1 MPHDSADQG
10 GPAMRVLRVTTAV
23 ALLLGLVGGTTIT
36 DAQQC
41 PKGKLRLYTSWP
53 MQGAMLP
60 EGTGMKNGVDLA
72 VSEAGGVVAG
82 YCLEI
87 VNLDDASPQTGKWDG
102 AVEAENA
109 NKAVAD
115 PLAIVYI
122 GTYNSGAA
130 KVSIPITNRAA
141 MAQVTPANTYP
152 GLTKKRGAAPGEPEI
167 YRPAGFVNYF
177 RPIPAD
183 DIQGAVGAKWAKRLG
198 VRKVYILNDQELYG
212 KGIADVFEATA
223 KKIGLAVVANEGIDW
238 KQPDQKPVL
247 TKIRASAADLVYM
260 GGVIETGAQ
269 VIIRQMKEVGLVAP
283 RVRFM
288 GPDGLLEEE
297 LLKGA
302 TCEVAMATDM
312 RVTFAG
318 LPFEKMKG
326 IGAKTYEDY
335 KKKYGKEPTAY
346 ALYAVEGGR
355 VAVDALKRAAPEMD
369 RAKDITGKREALRK
383 AISLT
388 KNFEGINGKWSFD
401 ANGDVDYDTMSGFKV
416 VKADGPIGC
425 KFQFESILE

>member
-1 MPHDSADQG
+1 
-10 GPAMRVLRVTTAV
+10 MRVSRITAV
-23 ALLLGLVGGTTIT
+23 LAAFLAVVALVTGA

-72 VSEAGGVVAG
+72 VSEVGGVVAG
-82 YCLEI
+82 YCLEVI
-87 VNLDDASPQTGKWDG
+87 GLDDASPQTGKWDG

-109 NKAVAD
+109 NKAVGD

-130 KVSIPITNRAA
+130 KVSIPITNRAH

-167 YRPAGFVNYF
+167 YRPAGIVNYF
-177 RPIPAD
+177 RPMPAD
-183 DIQGAVGAKWAKRLG
+183 DIQGAVAAKWAKHLG
-198 VRKVYILNDQELYG
+198 AKKVYVLNDQELYG

-223 KKIGLAVVANEGIDW
+223 KKIGLPVVANEGIDW

-247 TKIRASAADLVYM
+247 TKVRASGADLVYL

-283 RVRFM
+283 RTRFL

-302 TCEVAMATDM
+302 TCDAALRTEM
-312 RVTFAG
+312 RITFAG
-318 LPFEKMKG
+318 LPFEKMRG
-326 IGAKTYEDY
+326 VGAKTYEAY
-335 KKKYGKEPTAY
+335 KAKFGKEPTSY
-346 ALYAVEGGR
+346 ALYAAEGGR
-355 VAVDALKRAAPEMD
+355 VIIDAIRRAAPTLEH
-369 RAKDITGKREALRK
+369 AKDVTEKREAVRK
-383 AISLT
+383 AIATT
-388 KNFEGINGKWSFD
+388 KNFDGINGKWSFD
-401 ANGDVDYDTMSGFKV
+401 ENGDVDYDTMSGFKV
-416 VKADGPIGC
+416 VKADTPVGC
-425 KFQFESILE
+425 KFQFETILE

>member
-1 MPHDSADQG
+1 
-10 GPAMRVLRVTTAV
+10 MRGWMRLGILLNAVLALAATTPLDA
-23 ALLLGLVGGTTIT
+23 T
-36 DAQQC
+36 AQQC
-41 PKGKLRLYTSWP
+41 PKGKIRIYTSWP
-53 MQGAMLP
+53 MQGAMIP
-60 EGTGMKNGVDLA
+60 EGTGMKNGVDMA
-72 VSEAGGVVAG
+72 VAEVGGMVAG
-82 YCLEI
+82 FCLEI

-115 PLAIVYI
+115 PLAIVYV

-130 KVSIPITNRAA
+130 KVSIPITNRAH
-141 MAQVTPANTYP
+141 MAQITPANTYP
-152 GLTKKRGAAPGEPEI
+152 GLTKKQGAAPGEPEI
-167 YRPAGFVNYF
+167 YRPLGFVNYF
-177 RPIPAD
+177 RPVPAA

-198 VRKVYILNDQELYG
+198 AKKVFILNDQELYG

-238 KQPDQKPVL
+238 KQPDQKPIL
-247 TKIRASAADLVYM
+247 TKVRASGADLVYM

-302 TCEVAMATDM
+302 TCEVAIATEM

-326 IGAKTYEDY
+326 VGARTYEEY

-346 ALYAVEGGR
+346 ALYAAEAGR
-355 VAVDALKRAAPEMD
+355 VTIDAIKRAAPAIEK
-369 RAKDITGKREALRK
+369 AKDVTEKREAVRK
-383 AISLT
+383 AIAAT

-416 VKADGPIGC
+416 VKADTPIGC

>member
-1 MPHDSADQG
+1 MRSSRWLALAG
-10 GPAMRVLRVTTAV
+10 GV
-23 ALLLGLVGGTTIT
+23 ALVVAAMAT
-36 DAQQC
+36 DTAAQQC
-41 PKGKLRLYTSWP
+41 PKGKLRFYTSWP
-53 MQGAMLP
+53 MQGAMIP
-60 EGTGMKNGVDLA
+60 EGTGMKNGVDMA
-72 VSEAGGVVAG
+72 VAEAGGAVAG
-82 YCLEI
+82 YCIEI

-109 NKAVAD
+109 NKAVGD

-130 KVSIPITNRAA
+130 KISIPINNRAH
-141 MAQVTPANTYP
+141 MAQITPANTYP
-152 GLTKKRGAAPGEPEI
+152 GLTKKQGAAPGEPEI
-167 YRPAGFVNYF
+167 YRPLGFVNYF
-177 RPIPAD
+177 RPVPAD
-183 DIQGAVGAKWAKRLG
+183 DIQGAVGAKWAKSLG
-198 VRKVYILNDQELYG
+198 VKKVYVLNDQELYG

-223 KKIGLAVVANEGIDW
+223 KKIGLPVVANEGLDW

-247 TKIRASAADLVYM
+247 TKVRASGADLIYL

-283 RVRFM
+283 RTRFM

-302 TCEVAMATDM
+302 TCDAALGTEM

-326 IGAKTYEDY
+326 VGAKTYEEY
-335 KKKYGKEPTAY
+335 KKRFGKEPTSY
-346 ALYAVEGGR
+346 ALYAVEAGR
-355 VAVDALKRAAPEMD
+355 VAIDGIRRAAAELD
-369 RAKDITGKREALRK
+369 RAKDPMDKREAVRK
-383 AISLT
+383 AIATT
-388 KNFEGINGKWSFD
+388 KNIDGINGKWSFD

-416 VKADGPIGC
+416 VKADTPIGC

>member
-1 MPHDSADQG
+1 
-10 GPAMRVLRVTTAV
+10 
-23 ALLLGLVGGTTIT
+23 
-36 DAQQC
+36 
-41 PKGKLRLYTSWP
+41 
-53 MQGAMLP
+53 
-60 EGTGMKNGVDLA
+60 MKNGVDMA
-72 VSEAGGVVAG
+72 VGEVNGTVAG
-82 YCLEI
+82 FCIEV

-130 KVSIPITNRAA
+130 KVSIPITNRAH

-167 YRPAGFVNYF
+167 YRPGGFANYF

-183 DIQGAVGAKWAKRLG
+183 DIQGAVAAKWAKRIG
-198 VRKVYILNDQELYG
+198 VKKVYILNDQELYG

-223 KKIGLAVVANEGIDW
+223 KKIGLPVVANEGIDW

-247 TKIRASAADLVYM
+247 TKIRASGADLVYL

-269 VIIRQMKEVGLVAP
+269 VVIRQMKEVGLTAP
-283 RVRFM
+283 RTRFM

-302 TCEVAMATDM
+302 TCESAMAVEA

-318 LPFEKMKG
+318 LPFEKMRG
-326 IGAKTYEDY
+326 VGAKTYETY
-335 KKKYGKEPTAY
+335 KTKYGKEPTSY
-346 ALYAVEGGR
+346 ALYAAEGTR
-355 VAVDALKRAAPEMD
+355 VILDALKRSASAIEK
-369 RAKDITGKREALRK
+369 AKDVQDKREALRK
-383 AISLT
+383 AIAST
-388 KNFEGINGKWSFD
+388 KNFEGVNGKWSFD
-401 ANGDVDYDTMSGFKV
+401 ENGDVDYDTMSGFKV
-416 VKADGPIGC
+416 AKADTPVGC
-425 KFQFESILE
+425 KFAFEQILE

>member
-1 MPHDSADQG
+1 
-10 GPAMRVLRVTTAV
+10 MRSSRFATIVL
-23 ALLLGLVGGTTIT
+23 ALLGIAVFVLPAH
-36 DAQQC
+36 AQQC

-72 VSEAGGVVAG
+72 VSEVNGVVAG
-82 YCLEI
+82 YCLEV

-115 PLAIVYI
+115 PQAIVYI

-130 KVSIPITNRAA
+130 KVSIPITNRAH

-152 GLTKKRGAAPGEPEI
+152 GLTKKRGAAPGEPDI
-167 YRPAGFVNYF
+167 YRPGGFVNYF

-183 DIQGAVGAKWAKRLG
+183 DIQGAVGAKWAKRMG
-198 VRKVYILNDQELYG
+198 AKKVYVLNDQELYG

-223 KKIGLAVVANEGIDW
+223 KKIGLPVVANEGIDW

-247 TKIRASAADLVYM
+247 TKIRASGADLVYL

-269 VIIRQMKEVGLVAP
+269 VVIRQMKEVGLTAP
-283 RVRFM
+283 RTRFL

-302 TCEVAMATDM
+302 TCDAALATDM

-318 LPFEKMKG
+318 LPFEKMRG
-326 IGAKTYEDY
+326 VGAKTYEAY
-335 KKKYGKEPTAY
+335 KAKYGKEPTSY
-346 ALYAVEGGR
+346 ALYALEGGR
-355 VAVDALKRAAPEMD
+355 VIVDAIKRSAPQIEK
-369 RAKDITGKREALRK
+369 AKDVTEKREAVRK
-383 AISLT
+383 AIAST
-388 KNFEGINGKWSFD
+388 KNFDGINGKWSFD
-401 ANGDVDYDTMSGFKV
+401 ENGDVDYDTMSGFKV
-416 VKADGPIGC
+416 VKADTPVGC
-425 KFQFESILE
+425 KFQFETILE

>member
-1 MPHDSADQG
+1 MRKEDVMRGWTRLGILLSA
-10 GPAMRVLRVTTAV
+10 VLALVATNHIDATA
-23 ALLLGLVGGTTIT
+23 
-36 DAQQC
+36 QEC

-60 EGTGMKNGVDLA
+60 EGTGMKKGVHLA
-72 VSEAGGVVAG
+72 VADAGGAVAG
-82 YCLEI
+82 FCLEV

-109 NKAVAD
+109 NKAVGD

-130 KVSIPITNRAA
+130 KVSIPITNRAH

-167 YRPAGFVNYF
+167 YRPGGYVNYF

-183 DIQGAVGAKWAKRLG
+183 DIQGAAAAKWAQNLG
-198 VRKVYILNDQELYG
+198 VMKVYILNDQELYG

-223 KKIGLAVVANEGIDW
+223 KKIGLRVVANEGIDW

-247 TKIRASAADLVYM
+247 TKIRASGADLVYL

-283 RVRFM
+283 RTRVMR
-288 GPDGLLEEE
+288 PDRLLAAE

-302 TCEVAMATDM
+302 TCEAALATDM
-312 RVTFAG
+312 RITFAG
-318 LPFEKMKG
+318 LPFEKTRG
-326 IGAKTYEDY
+326 VGAKTYETY
-335 KKKYGKEPTAY
+335 KTKYGKEPTSYTNNTA
-346 ALYAVEGGR
+346 
-355 VAVDALKRAAPEMD
+355 DAKPVIID
-369 RAKDITGKREALRK
+369 
-383 AISLT
+383 
-388 KNFEGINGKWSFD
+388 
-401 ANGDVDYDTMSGFKV
+401 
-416 VKADGPIGC
+416 
-425 KFQFESILE
+425 

>member
-1 MPHDSADQG
+1 MRSSRWLALAG
-10 GPAMRVLRVTTAV
+10 GV
-23 ALLLGLVGGTTIT
+23 GLVVVAAMAT
-36 DAQQC
+36 DTAAQQC
-41 PKGKLRLYTSWP
+41 AKGKLRFYTSWP
-53 MQGAMLP
+53 MQGAMIP
-60 EGTGMKNGVDLA
+60 EGTGMKNGVDMA
-72 VSEAGGVVAG
+72 VAEAGGAVAG
-82 YCLEI
+82 YCIEV

-130 KVSIPITNRAA
+130 KISIPINNRAH
-141 MAQVTPANTYP
+141 MAQITPANTYP
-152 GLTKKRGAAPGEPEI
+152 GLTKKQGAAPGEPEI
-167 YRPAGFVNYF
+167 YRPLGFVNYF
-177 RPIPAD
+177 RPVPAD

-198 VRKVYILNDQELYG
+198 VKKVYVLNDQELYG

-223 KKIGLAVVANEGIDW
+223 KKIGLPVVANEGLDW

-247 TKIRASAADLVYM
+247 TKIRASGADLIYL

-283 RVRFM
+283 RTRFM

-302 TCEVAMATDM
+302 TCDAALGTEM

-326 IGAKTYEDY
+326 VGAKTYEEY
-335 KKKYGKEPTAY
+335 KKRFGKEPTSY
-346 ALYAVEGGR
+346 ALYAVEAGR
-355 VAVDALKRAAPEMD
+355 VAIDGIRRAAAELD
-369 RAKDITGKREALRK
+369 RAKDPADKREAVRK
-383 AISLT
+383 AIATT
-388 KNFEGINGKWSFD
+388 KNMDGINGKWSFD
-401 ANGDVDYDTMSGFKV
+401 ANGDVDYDTMSGFKA
-416 VKADGPIGC
+416 VKADTPVGC

>member
-1 MPHDSADQG
+1 MRRWGWLGAFG
-10 GPAMRVLRVTTAV
+10 AMALIMV
-23 ALLLGLVGGTTIT
+23 ATIPM
-36 DAQQC
+36 DGAAQSC
-41 PKGKLRLYTSWP
+41 PKGKLRIYTSWP
-53 MQGAMLP
+53 MQGAMIP
-60 EGTGMKNGVDLA
+60 EGTGMKNGLDMA
-72 VSEAGGVVAG
+72 IAETGGVVAG

-115 PLAIVYI
+115 PLAIVYF

-130 KVSIPITNRAA
+130 KVSIPINNRAH
-141 MAQVTPANTYP
+141 MAQITPANTYP
-152 GLTKKRGAAPGEPEI
+152 GLTKKQGAAPGEPEI
-167 YRPAGFVNYF
+167 YRPLGFVNYF

-183 DIQGAVGAKWAKRLG
+183 DIQGAVAAKWAKRMG
-198 VRKVYILNDQELYG
+198 VKKVFILNDQELYG

-238 KQPDQKPVL
+238 KQPDQKPIL
-247 TKIRASAADLVYM
+247 TKVRASGADLVYM

-302 TCEVAMATDM
+302 TCEVAMATEM

-326 IGAKTYEDY
+326 VGAKTYEDY
-335 KKKYGKEPTAY
+335 KKKFGKEPTAY

-355 VAVDALKRAAPEMD
+355 VAIDAFKRAAPEID
-369 RAKDITGKREALRK
+369 RAKDITEKREALRK

-416 VKADGPIGC
+416 VKAEGPIGC
-425 KFQFESILE
+425 KFQFEAILE